1 MNLAILSKLD
11 SNKKVLESLIALFRS
26 SNSVGREEF
35 DAFAESIIRDREFI
49 HNLEWVPKVSHAN
62 RRKFEKKARLDGL
75 ENFQF
80 FEHTNTGELIRAAH
94 HETYYPVYYIYPM
107 DNNKSALGFSLSSN
121 SILRKAMNKSRDS
134 GNIIASS
141 FIPSINKKESA
152 LDLLVLYPH
161 YRGGRVPETLVK
173 RREMLEGFIVSVY
186 RMEKVIEEI
195 IQKKKA
201 KGLNLV
207 VYENARNNDKKNVYG
222 NLLNDQAME
231 LIFPVNIIGHPWL
244 LVWQG
249 SKNYKG
255 GLAFK
260 LSVVSSGAVFAVFF
274 LLATIFEMN
283 LIRTRVIK
291 QEVEQRTA
299 ELYRA
304 NRDLAQFANI
314 ASHDLKAPLR
324 GIAHLSRWIQDDLG
338 ENITDEVRGNL
349 DRLVESVKKMDAL
362 IRGILEYSRAGKG
375 SSEVKT
381 IRVDSMIREI
391 LGLVGVGEDVDV
403 DIQPDMPVFLTDS
416 IKLSQV
422 FSNLISNAIKHNSNE
437 NKKLVISSQRKGEFY
452 EFIVADNGPG
462 IASESHEKIFQMF
475 QTLQPGDK
483 FENTG
488 VGLPIVKKLVEEA
501 NGFIKV
507 GTAEAG
513 GTAFVFS
520 WPATFANAK

>member
-1 MNLAILSKLD
+1 
-11 SNKKVLESLIALFRS
+11 
-26 SNSVGREEF
+26 
-35 DAFAESIIRDREFI
+35 
-49 HNLEWVPKVSHAN
+49 
-62 RRKFEKKARLDGL
+62 
-75 ENFQF
+75 
-80 FEHTNTGELIRAAH
+80 
-94 HETYYPVYYIYPM
+94 M

-255 GLAFK
+255 GLGFK

-381 IRVDSMIREI
+381 IRVGSMIREI

-437 NKKLVISSQRKGEFY
+437 NKKTGD
-452 EFIVADNGPG
+452 FIA
-462 IASESHEKIFQMF
+462 
-475 QTLQPGDK
+475 
-483 FENTG
+483 
-488 VGLPIVKKLVEEA
+488 EERR
-501 NGFIKV
+501 IL
-507 GTAEAG
+507 
-513 GTAFVFS
+513 
-520 WPATFANAK
+520 